1 MKIAESRPVF
11 EKLDNTSKDN
21 YRPKSTL
28 SIFTKLFES
37 SLLSQ
42 LNGYIQ
48 NKFLKYL
55 TGFPKNHT
63 TQNSLLRMME
73 SWKVRLN
80 NDKKL
85 E

>member
-11 EKLDNTSKDN
+11 EKLDNTFKDN

-55 TGFPKNHT
+55 TGFPKNHS

>member
-11 EKLDNTSKDN
+11 EKLGNTSKGN
-21 YRPKSTL
+21 YWPKSTL

-37 SLLSQ
+37 SLFSQ
-42 LNGYIQ
+42 LDGYIQ
-48 NKFLKYL
+48 SKFLKYF
-55 TGFPKNHT
+55 TGFLKNHS
-63 TQNSLLRMME
+63 TQNSLLRIME
-73 SWKVRLN
+73 SWTVKLN

>member
-1 MKIAESRPVF
+1 MKIAKSRPVF

-21 YRPKSTL
+21 YWPKSTL

-37 SLLSQ
+37 SLFSQ
-42 LNGYIQ
+42 LDGYIQ

-55 TGFPKNHT
+55 TGFPKNHS